1 MLYAPGYLIKLQ
13 ICNCNS
19 MSGIL
24 KQVFTQSWLI
34 ALSNKHFLTLS
45 VAVDLGGVGCSGYF
59 EKTFWWSVRVKQS
72 NTQ

>member
-1 MLYAPGYLIKLQ
+1 
-13 ICNCNS
+13 

-45 VAVDLGGVGCSGYF
+45 VGVDLGGVGCSGYF
-59 EKTFWWSVRVKQS
+59 EKTF
-72 NTQ
+72 

>member
-1 MLYAPGYLIKLQ
+1 
-13 ICNCNS
+13 

-45 VAVDLGGVGCSGYF
+45 VGVDLGALGGLQWL
-59 EKTFWWSVRVKQS
+59 FWKDFLVVTVARVK
-72 NTQ
+72 

>member
-1 MLYAPGYLIKLQ
+1 MQLFMGCAFAIY
-13 ICNCNS
+13 S

-34 ALSNKHFLTLS
+34 ALSNKKFLTLS
-45 VAVDLGGVGCSGYF
+45 VGVDLGRVGCSGYF